1 MQANDNQKR
10 AGKPGSD
17 EVSQLREQLD
27 NLVKQVR
34 CTIAHAAR
42 PQGLREAL
50 SQSQEMLR

>member
-10 AGKPGSD
+10 TGKPGSD